1 MLKIITT
8 SSLIPRNGLDTLI
21 KACAMLKIDWE
32 LTIAGDGPLHNDL
45 ENLAIKL
52 GIINRVKFL
61 GRVPSEKIPELLKNN
76 DLFVRPS
83 RAEGFG
89 NSFIEA
95 MATGVPVIGTPVG
108 GIVDFLISG
117 ETGLMVP
124 VDNPKELA
132 LAIDKIYRDKA
143 FTKKIINQAQKK
155 AQEYDWDIIA
165 PKVLKEMYACL

>member
-8 SSLIPRNGLDTLI
+8 SSLIHRNGLDTLI
-21 KACAMLKIDWE
+21 TACALLKIDWE

-61 GRVPSEKIPELLKNN
+61 GRVSPELVPSLLAASG
-76 DLFVRPS
+76 LFVRPS

-95 MATGVPVIGTPVG
+95 MAAGIPVIGTPVG
-108 GIVDFLISG
+108 GIVDFLTTG
-117 ETGLMVP
+117 ETGLLVP

-132 LAIDKIYRDKA
+132 LAMEKIYRDKT
-143 FTKKIINQAQKK
+143 FTKKIVAQAQKV
-155 AQEYDWDIIA
+155 AQNYDWDIIA